1 MDNQK
6 PLISVIIPT
15 YKRPT
20 YLKRAINSVKSQ
32 TYENIEIIVVDDNDA
47 DSEGRKLTEELMNE
61 FSSDSQVK
69 YIKHPNNING
79 AAARNTGFKNSSG
92 EYIALLDDDDE
103 FLPEKLESQ
112 LNCLQSKDETFGA
125 CYSNYVRVD
134 EDGNLIDKCKENRE
148 GYLYCEALARN
159 LFTQAGSNLLIKREM
174 FEKINGFDES
184 FERNQDIEFMSRL
197 FMHCQVAYCDTLG
210 LKIYINSVGKKS
222 IDFVELTQKHKEKF
236 KSTIDKLERKRQKE
250 IYRMLDL
257 QVARY
262 IFYNKRNLKQAIA
275 FIFKRKINLF
285 LLLRYVFHLFR
296 RKTTKTVYGFK
307 L

>member
-1 MDNQK
+1 M
-6 PLISVIIPT
+6 
-15 YKRPT
+15 
-20 YLKRAINSVKSQ
+20 
-32 TYENIEIIVVDDNDA
+32 
-47 DSEGRKLTEELMNE
+47 EEFAL
-61 FSSDSQVK
+61 DSQVK

-79 AAARNTGFKNSSG
+79 AAARNTGFRNSSG

-103 FLPEKLESQ
+103 FLPKKLESQ
-112 LNCLQSKDETFGA
+112 LECLLKKDDTFGA

-134 EDGNLIDKCKENRE
+134 ENGNLIDKCKETRE

-159 LFTQAGSNLLIKREM
+159 LFAQAGSNLLIKREM

-184 FERNQDIEFMSRL
+184 FVRNQDIEFMARL

-210 LKIYINSVGKKS
+210 LKIYLNSTGKKS
-222 IDFVELTQKHKEKF
+222 VDFIELTEKHKEKF
-236 KSTIDKLERKRQKE
+236 GKTIDGLEESQQKQ
-250 IYRMLDL
+250 IYKMLDL

-285 LLLRYVFHLFR
+285 LLFRYVFHLFR